1 MPRKEV
7 TPDSP
12 VIEANE
18 ERVNVEVTPKGEST
32 KLVINYTNS
41 DGQPD
46 SIIASKKREHGH
58 STKKHHILRSMTI
71 LEKSL

>member
-41 DGQPD
+41 EGQPD
-46 SIIASKKREHGH
+46 SIIAIKKENGH
-58 STKKHHILRSMTI
+58 SIKKCHIFN
-71 LEKSL
+71 